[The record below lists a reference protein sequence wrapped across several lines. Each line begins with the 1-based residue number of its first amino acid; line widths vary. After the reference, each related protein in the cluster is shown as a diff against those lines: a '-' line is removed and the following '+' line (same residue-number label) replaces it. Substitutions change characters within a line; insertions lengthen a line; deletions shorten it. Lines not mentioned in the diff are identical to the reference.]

1 MPIISYHPPS
11 RGREMPEGQW
21 VGRRRKRAKPT
32 SGATRHLLPEEGGRM
47 PPFLHRHF
55 ERKREI
61 FFVRGQAKV
70 VREAGNGKHR
80 MLHVTGDHG
89 ASCRWIYEGKQQTA
103 NEKDPSAA
111 LGMTKRGNAS
121 RPFLFNPEQ
130 KPTSGAT
137 RHLLPEEGGRSGKK
151 PSTPFP
157 WKGARRRMRAGLS
170 GIVILY
176 LMRCFIPMRCTMP
189 LHLQRLPPDPR
200 FFQRSPL

>member
-1 MPIISYHPPS
+1 
-11 RGREMPEGQW
+11 
-21 VGRRRKRAKPT
+21 
-32 SGATRHLLPEEGGRM
+32 M

-130 KPTSGAT
+130 KPISAPSG
-137 RHLLPEEGGRSGKK
+137 HLLPEEGGKSGKN
-151 PSTPFP
+151 PSTPSR
-157 WKGARRRMRAGLS
+157 GRGLAGE
-170 GIVILY
+170 
-176 LMRCFIPMRCTMP
+176 
-189 LHLQRLPPDPR
+189 
-200 FFQRSPL
+200 

>member
-1 MPIISYHPPS
+1 
-11 RGREMPEGQW
+11 
-21 VGRRRKRAKPT
+21 
-32 SGATRHLLPEEGGRM
+32 M

-130 KPTSGAT
+130 KPISAPSG
-137 RHLLPEEGGRSGKK
+137 HLFPEEGGKSGKNL
-151 PSTPFP
+151 STPFP
-157 WKGARRRMRAGLS
+157 RKGDARRAGGWAKTKESEANLRR
-170 GIVILY
+170 Y
-176 LMRCFIPMRCTMP
+176 A
-189 LHLQRLPPDPR
+189 PPPSHGR
-200 FFQRSPL
+200 GLAGE